1 MTPEL
6 QEWICKVRVE
16 LARKNL
22 TRTKLAY
29 GIGVSKPVISDLL
42 NYGKGSQ
49 NLIHKINAFLG
60 IK

>member
-6 QEWICKVRVE
+6 QEWICKVE

-49 NLIHKINAFLG
+49 NVIHKINAFLG

>member
-22 TRTKLAY
+22 TRSKLAY
-29 GIGVSKPVISDLL
+29 GIRVSKPVISDLL

-49 NLIHKINAFLG
+49 KVINKINAFLN

>member
-16 LARKNL
+16 LARK
-22 TRTKLAY
+22 KLAH

-49 NLIHKINAFLG
+49 KVINKINAFLN